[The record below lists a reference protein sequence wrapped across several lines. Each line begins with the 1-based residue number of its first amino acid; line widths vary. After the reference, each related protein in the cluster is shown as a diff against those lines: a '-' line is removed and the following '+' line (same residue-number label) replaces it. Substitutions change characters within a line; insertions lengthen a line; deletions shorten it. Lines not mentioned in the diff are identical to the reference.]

1 MGLMPE
7 DAERACH
14 LRGMLREGLQT
25 RIQEMTRALRKVVG
39 RAPRGEYVLW
49 SLFLGLSLIFLWSAF
64 SGPQGAIEFLKLRG
78 SLKQLEA
85 ENRVLLLQN
94 QALEKEVYLLRN
106 SPAYMEKVARE
117 EYGYTYEGEKV
128 YTFSDADP
136 GAGEKATEEEI
147 GEKSPTPP

>member
-1 MGLMPE
+1 M
-7 DAERACH
+7 
-14 LRGMLREGLQT
+14 RGMLRERFRT
-25 RIQEMTRALRKVVG
+25 RFQEIAGGLRKIAG
-39 RAPRGEYVLW
+39 KAPRGEYVLW
-49 SLFLGLSLIFLWSAF
+49 GFILALACVFLWSAF
-64 SGPQGAIEFLKLRG
+64 SGPQGAVGFLKLRG
-78 SLKQLEA
+78 ALRQLEE

-136 GAGEKATEEEI
+136 AAGEKAKEEEI
-147 GEKSPTPP
+147 GEKVPTPP

>member
-1 MGLMPE
+1 M
-7 DAERACH
+7 
-14 LRGMLREGLQT
+14 RGTLREGLQT
-25 RIQEMTRALRKVVG
+25 RVEEIAGALRKVVG

-49 SLFLGLSLIFLWSAF
+49 GLFLGLACVFLWSAF
-64 SGPQGAIEFLKLRG
+64 SGPQGATEFLRLRG
-78 SLKQLEA
+78 SLRHLEA

-136 GAGEKATEEEI
+136 AVGEKAAEEEI
-147 GEKSPTPP
+147 GRKVPTPP